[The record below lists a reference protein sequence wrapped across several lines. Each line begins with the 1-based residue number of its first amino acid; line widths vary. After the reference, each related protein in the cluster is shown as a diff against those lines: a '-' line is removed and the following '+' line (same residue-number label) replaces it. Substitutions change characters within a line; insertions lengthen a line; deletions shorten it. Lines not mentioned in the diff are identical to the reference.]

1 MRGAL
6 QAEGHGDIARHEEVV
21 HHQDFFPVGRGVVV
35 GLARLDEHVAVQPQV
50 LQDVFAVVRVVPVDP
65 RILEV
70 DLVAEGLA
78 GLHRVLSDAGH
89 AVGRV
94 VEAEAVPV
102 DGRRP
107 LDRVGEVHRD
117 RGRLGDVQKRS
128 RVLAVEAVHDVV
140 AAANPPPHQPGLQ
153 VDGVPVAEPD
163 HVAGPGQ
170 GETGGVDVGA
180 GQEGVGARRIEF
192 HQRGK
197 HGEAGHH
204 GGAGP
209 AAVAG
214 AAAHCAMLVAGHR
227 SRGRIRH

>member
-1 MRGAL
+1 M
-6 QAEGHGDIARHEEVV
+6 
-21 HHQDFFPVGRGVVV
+21 
-35 GLARLDEHVAVQPQV
+35 
-50 LQDVFAVVRVVPVDP
+50 VRVVPVDA

-78 GLHRVLSDAGH
+78 GLDRVLSDAGH

-94 VEAEAVPV
+94 VEPEAVPV
-102 DGRRP
+102 DGRGPR
-107 LDRVGEVHRD
+107 DRVGEVHGD
-117 RGRLGDVQKRS
+117 RGRLGDVEERP
-128 RVLAVEAVHDVV
+128 RILAVEAVHDVV
-140 AAANPPPHQPGLQ
+140 AAADTPPHKPRLQ
-153 VDGVPVAEPD
+153 VDGIPVAEPD

-170 GETGGVDVGA
+170 GEGGGVDVGA
-180 GQEGVGARRIEF
+180 GQEGVGARRLEL

-214 AAAHCAMLVAGHR
+214 AAAHCAMLMAGHR